1 MSPLKYPIRAP
12 LSIKWS
18 WKREVENLKEKASKL
33 NETKK
38 YLAYISLAIHKP
50 INRRC
55 FTCES
60 DHCYK
65 VYRRIL
71 RNARCRHNH
80 TFTPILDGAGG
91 AGGAGRPEFP
101 PSFPKKWRLTKRR
114 VPNSRH
120 LLLINY
126 NLFIYLFIYLLMN
139 LHDLSVRTCEL
150 EAKMTNVHPRGS
162 VLEIHSEIDMKWK
175 HMISVR
181 TCKIYNRTLYYS
193 Y

>member
-1 MSPLKYPIRAP
+1 MQSSRSRFMSPLKYPIRAP
-12 LSIKWS
+12 LSIKLS

-33 NETKK
+33 NVTKK

-50 INRRC
+50 IACEQQTHFRSSLLSLRKIAIFRRERSDDRKCVCGSQANKPINRRC

-60 DHCYK
+60 AHCYK
-65 VYRRIL
+65 VYCRIL
-71 RNARCRHNH
+71 RNACCRHNH
-80 TFTPILDGAGG
+80 AFTPILDGAGG

-126 NLFIYLFIYLLMN
+126 YLFIYIFLF
-139 LHDLSVRTCEL
+139 
-150 EAKMTNVHPRGS
+150 
-162 VLEIHSEIDMKWK
+162 
-175 HMISVR
+175 
-181 TCKIYNRTLYYS
+181 IY
-193 Y
+193 

>member
-50 INRRC
+50 ITRRC

-60 DHCYK
+60 AHCYK
-65 VYRRIL
+65 VYRRVPC
-71 RNARCRHNH
+71 NARCRHNH

-91 AGGAGRPEFP
+91 AGRAGRPEFP
-101 PSFPKKWRLTKRR
+101 PSCPKD
-114 VPNSRH
+114 
-120 LLLINY
+120 LLRAESQIHATYYWLII
-126 NLFIYLFIYLLMN
+126 IYLFIYELTWFI
-139 LHDLSVRTCEL
+139 LSYMW
-150 EAKMTNVHPRGS
+150 ARGKNDKCTS
-162 VLEIHSEIDMKWK
+162 SGVSSGNPLWNWYEMK
-175 HMISVR
+175 
-181 TCKIYNRTLYYS
+181 TYD
-193 Y
+193 

>member
-60 DHCYK
+60 DDCYK
-65 VYRRIL
+65 VYCRIL

-80 TFTPILDGAGG
+80 AFTPILDGAGG

-101 PSFPKKWRLTKRR
+101 PSFPKKWRLTKSR

-126 NLFIYLFIYLLMN
+126 NLFIYLFIN
-139 LHDLSVRTCEL
+139 EL
-150 EAKMTNVHPRGS
+150 TWFIRSYMWARGKNDKCTS
-162 VLEIHSEIDMKWK
+162 SGVSSGNPLWNWYEMK
-175 HMISVR
+175 
-181 TCKIYNRTLYYS
+181 TYD
-193 Y
+193 